1 MKNICKHATSVQIL
15 FQKFDMVT
23 VEYLAAVA
31 LDIFVYCYYG
41 NQIIMQVTVACM
53 PFFVDLGTYVYYR

>member
-1 MKNICKHATSVQIL
+1 MI
-15 FQKFDMVT
+15 T

-41 NQIIMQVTVACM
+41 NQIILQVRIDRLFPVVITGFLPLATN
-53 PFFVDLGTYVYYR
+53 GENHWSRWGHK